1 MRWMESLIKK
11 SLAKLIELKETHD
24 LCEIWRIKKYKNKMI
39 YSAAVIW
46 FYSTGTLLCIDFV
59 NLHP

>member
-39 YSAAVIW
+39 YSATFIW
-46 FYSTGTLLCIDFV
+46 FYSTVT
-59 NLHP
+59 